1 MSYDSNRPSM
11 PTDSAVDHRREEEPC
26 LLPQHI
32 GQEDD
37 DHMTGGEEDDFV
49 LQLTALDEDLINL

>member
-1 MSYDSNRPSM
+1 M
-11 PTDSAVDHRREEEPC
+11 PTDAVDHRREEEPC

-32 GQEDD
+32 GQEDE

-49 LQLTALDEDLINL
+49 LQLTALDEDLIKL